1 VTSLPPPGTRGGYWS
16 LPVSSSFSCRVLPQR
31 TMSGNN
37 LRIIFQIPDAGAST
51 LCSLTIGASTKA
63 LRVAVR
69 RSGSPPTPREIPGT
83 SPVRCMAA
91 AADAHEVRRTCHSP
105 TACGRW
111 HLNEPEAA
119 RRLGPSRYESGI
131 PGYRR
136 QVWASV
142 CRAGRHEDDA
152 GSVVSPFGAR
162 SHGLARKLPAT
173 GGWRR
178 STNRYGATGPRRSTR
193 ACPRTW
199 SGSCGRIV
207 RWAGIKATTSSL
219 PIRGC
224 GSGQRNTA
232 ETDYASAGL
241 QVGPAELSLPQSTP
255 IRHRF
260 TDPYRTPRR
269 E

>member
-1 VTSLPPPGTRGGYWS
+1 
-16 LPVSSSFSCRVLPQR
+16 
-31 TMSGNN
+31 MSGNN

-51 LCSLTIGASTKA
+51 RCSLAIGASTKTF
-63 LRVAVR
+63 RVGVR

-162 SHGLARKLPAT
+162 SHGLARKLRAT